1 MQVVLLT
8 PQQKQE
14 IQGKRFAKDSYF
26 NPIQDN
32 NGNWIVSIEEQSQN
46 INPDFDWLSNCPL
59 IEYEP
64 VPPPPFLG
72 E

>member
-8 PQQKQE
+8 EEQKNE
-14 IQGKRFAKDSYF
+14 IQGRKFTKDSYF

-32 NGNWIVSIEEQSQN
+32 NGNWIISIEEQSQN
-46 INPDFDWLSNCPL
+46 TNPDFDWLTQCPL

-64 VPPPPFLG
+64 VPTPPLFS
-72 E
+72 

>member
-32 NGNWIVSIEEQSQN
+32 NGDWIISTEEQTQN
-46 INPDFDWLSNCPL
+46 INPDFDWLPNCPL
-59 IEYEP
+59 IEYIP
-64 VPPPPFLG
+64 IPPPPFPG
-72 E
+72 G